1 MHLDLSKRIMP
12 GTDAWNANASRSLKR
27 EIIVQASIKAARI
40 EQRGKW
46 IAVPWSVPALA
57 FYALFALFPMLIA
70 LYLSFTQWNGLSP
83 ETWVGLQNWRALLS
97 DSVTGHALLLTF
109 ELMALCWII
118 QTPLSLLLGI
128 FMAGKQRYR
137 SILSV
142 FYFIPLLFSAVAIG
156 LTWLSIL
163 DPNFGLLNTLLTAIG
178 LPGLTRG
185 WLGDPSLAFYVI
197 VGLISWQFI
206 PFHALLY
213 MGGARQIPR
222 ELYEAASI
230 DGAGRVQQFFMITLP
245 QLKYTLVTSTTLIL
259 TGSLTYFD
267 LIWVTTGGGPGFAT
281 RVLPLQMYIT
291 AFQDESVGYGSVLAV
306 LLAVI
311 GILLSLA
318 LLRFTGF
325 SRMSS
330 QREGL

>member
-1 MHLDLSKRIMP
+1 M
-12 GTDAWNANASRSLKR
+12 A
-27 EIIVQASIKAARI
+27 ASIKTSRTAHRA
-40 EQRGKW
+40 GW
-46 IAVPWSVPALA
+46 VAVLWATPALA
-57 FYALFALFPMLIA
+57 FYVLFALFPMLIA

-83 ETWVGLQNWRALLS
+83 AVWVGLQNWIALFS
-97 DSVTGHALLLTF
+97 DAVTGHALLLSL
-109 ELMALCWII
+109 ELMILAWVI
-118 QTPLSLLLGI
+118 QTPLSLLLGV
-128 FMAGKQRYR
+128 FMAGVQRYR
-137 SILSV
+137 TFLTV

-156 LTWLSIL
+156 LTWQSIL
-163 DPNFGLLNTLLTAIG
+163 DPNFGLLNTLLNTIG
-178 LPGLTRG
+178 LPGLARG
-185 WLGDPSLAFYVI
+185 WLGDPSLTFYVI

-222 ELYEAASI
+222 EMYEAASI
-230 DGAGRVQQFFMITLP
+230 DGANSSQQFFAITLP
-245 QLKYTLVTSTTLIL
+245 QLKYTIITSTTLIL

-267 LIWVTTGGGPGFAT
+267 LIWVTTGGGPGYAT

-291 AFQDESVGYGSVLAV
+291 AFPNEAVGYGSVLAV

-311 GILLSLA
+311 GVLLSLI

-325 SRMSS
+325 TRMSS